1 MRDKMDSPPPWR
13 KPCDRLATHG
23 SAAAPGSAFERYRFM
38 KKKVLVVDVGGSH
51 VKAQASGRRTMVKVD
66 SGPDLTP
73 RQMVDRLLDVTDGW
87 HYDVVSIGYPG
98 PVVRGRIARE
108 PYNLGRGWTRFDFE
122 RAFGRP
128 VRLINDAAMQAIGS
142 YQGKRMLFLGLGT
155 GLGTTLIRDG
165 VVIPLEIAHLPYQ
178 DGETYE
184 DVVGDAG
191 LKRIG
196 VRRWRRQVATV
207 VDLMMNAVVADYTVL
222 GGGNVRLLPTLPP
235 RTRRGANA
243 NALRGGLR
251 LWQDEFVLT

>member
-1 MRDKMDSPPPWR
+1 M
-13 KPCDRLATHG
+13 T
-23 SAAAPGSAFERYRFM
+23 
-38 KKKVLVVDVGGSH
+38 KKVLVVDVGGSH

-73 RQMVDRLLDVTDGW
+73 RQMVERLLDVTEGW
-87 HYDVVSIGYPG
+87 RYDVVSIGYPG
-98 PVVRGRIARE
+98 AVVRGRIARE

-155 GLGTTLIRDG
+155 GLGTTLIRDR
-165 VVIPLEIAHLPYQ
+165 VVIPLEIAHLPYEDDQ
-178 DGETYE
+178 TYE

-191 LKRIG
+191 LQRIG
-196 VRRWRRQVATV
+196 VRRWRKHVANIV
-207 VDLMMNAVVADYTVL
+207 ELMMNAVVADYTVL

-251 LWQDEFVLT
+251 LWQDDFVLT

>member
-1 MRDKMDSPPPWR
+1 
-13 KPCDRLATHG
+13 
-23 SAAAPGSAFERYRFM
+23 M

-108 PYNLGRGWTRFDFE
+108 TYNIGRGWTRFDFE

-165 VVIPLEIAHLPYQ
+165 VVIPLEIAHLPYE

-207 VDLMMNAVVADYTVL
+207 VDLMMTAVVADYTVL
-222 GGGNVRLLPTLPP
+222 GGGNVRLLPKLPP

-251 LWQDEFVLT
+251 LWQDDFVLT

>member
-1 MRDKMDSPPPWR
+1 
-13 KPCDRLATHG
+13 
-23 SAAAPGSAFERYRFM
+23 M

-51 VKAQASGRRTMVKVD
+51 VKAQVPGRRTMVKVD

-73 RQMVDRLLDVTDGW
+73 RQMVERLRDVTEGW
-87 HYDVVSIGYPG
+87 QYDVVSIGYPG
-98 PVVRGRIARE
+98 PVVRGHITRE

-128 VRLINDAAMQAIGS
+128 VHLVNDAAMQAIGS

-165 VVIPLEIAHLPYQ
+165 VVIPLEIAHLPYE
-178 DGETYE
+178 DGATYE
-184 DVVGDAG
+184 DVIGEAG

-196 VRRWRRQVATV
+196 VRRWRQHVADIV
-207 VDLMMNAVVADYTVL
+207 ELMMNAVIADYTVL
-222 GGGNVRLLPTLPP
+222 GGGNVRLIPTLPP

-251 LWQDEFVLT
+251 LWQDDFVLT

>member
-1 MRDKMDSPPPWR
+1 MNR
-13 KPCDRLATHG
+13 
-23 SAAAPGSAFERYRFM
+23 
-38 KKKVLVVDVGGSH
+38 KVLVVDVGGSH

-73 RQMVDRLLDVTDGW
+73 REMMSRLLAVTEGW
-87 HYDVVSIGYPG
+87 QYDVVSIGYPG

-108 PYNLGRGWTRFDFE
+108 PVNLGRGWTRFDFE

-128 VRLINDAAMQAIGS
+128 VRVINDAAMQAIGS

-165 VVIPLEIAHLPYQ
+165 VVIPLEISHLPYE

-184 DVVGDAG
+184 EVVGDAG
-191 LKRIG
+191 LKRMG
-196 VRRWRRQVATV
+196 VRRWRRHVARIV
-207 VDLMMNAVVADYTVL
+207 ELMMNAVIADYTVL
-222 GGGNVRLLPTLPP
+222 GGGNVRLLPELPP
-235 RTRRGANA
+235 RSRRGANA

-251 LWQDEFVLT
+251 LWQDDFTLT

>member
-1 MRDKMDSPPPWR
+1 
-13 KPCDRLATHG
+13 
-23 SAAAPGSAFERYRFM
+23 M
-38 KKKVLVVDVGGSH
+38 KRKVLVVDVGGSH

-73 RQMVDRLLDVTDGW
+73 RQMMSRLLAVTEGW
-87 HYDVVSIGYPG
+87 QYDVVSIGYPG

-108 PYNLGRGWTRFDFE
+108 PVNLGRGWTRFDFE

-128 VRLINDAAMQAIGS
+128 VRVINDAAMQAIGS

-165 VVIPLEIAHLPYQ
+165 VVIPLEIAHLPYE

-184 DVVGDAG
+184 EVVGDAG
-191 LKRIG
+191 LKRMG
-196 VRRWRRQVATV
+196 VRRWRRHVANIV
-207 VDLMMNAVVADYTVL
+207 ELMMNAVIADYTVL
-222 GGGNVRLLPTLPP
+222 GGGNVRLLPELPP
-235 RTRRGANA
+235 RSRRGANA

-251 LWQDEFVLT
+251 LWQDDFTLT

>member
-1 MRDKMDSPPPWR
+1 MTRN
-13 KPCDRLATHG
+13 
-23 SAAAPGSAFERYRFM
+23 
-38 KKKVLVVDVGGSH
+38 VLVIDVGGSH
-51 VKAQASGRRTMVKVD
+51 IKVQSSARRTRTRVD

-73 RQMVDRLLDVTDGW
+73 RQMVDRVLGATREW
-87 HYDVVSIGYPG
+87 RYDVVSIGYPG
-98 PVVRGRIARE
+98 PVVRGRITRE
-108 PYNLGRGWTRFDFE
+108 PHNLGRGWTRFDFE
-122 RAFGRP
+122 HAFDCP

-155 GLGTTLIRDG
+155 GLGTTLIRDNI
-165 VVIPLEIAHLPYQ
+165 VIPLEVAHLPYE

-196 VRRWRRQVATV
+196 VRRWRKHVTNIV
-207 VDLMMNAVVADYTVL
+207 ELMMNAVVADYTVL

-243 NALRGGLR
+243 NAFRGGVR
-251 LWQDEFVLT
+251 LWDPDFTVT

>member
-1 MRDKMDSPPPWR
+1 MPR
-13 KPCDRLATHG
+13 
-23 SAAAPGSAFERYRFM
+23 SAFPRHRFM
-38 KKKVLVVDVGGSH
+38 PKKVLVVDVGGSH

-73 RQMVDRLLDVTDGW
+73 RQMVDRLRDATDGW
-87 HYDVVSIGYPG
+87 RYDVVSIGYPG
-98 PVVRGRIARE
+98 PVVRGRITRE

-122 RAFGRP
+122 RAFGCP

-165 VVIPLEIAHLPYQ
+165 VVIPLEIAHLPYE

-191 LKRIG
+191 LRRIG
-196 VRRWRRQVATV
+196 VRRWRKHVANIV
-207 VDLMMNAVVADYTVL
+207 ELMMNAVIADYTVL

-235 RTRRGANA
+235 HTRRGANA

-251 LWQDEFVLT
+251 LWHNDFVLT

>member
-1 MRDKMDSPPPWR
+1 M
-13 KPCDRLATHG
+13 T
-23 SAAAPGSAFERYRFM
+23 
-38 KKKVLVVDVGGSH
+38 KKVLVVDVGGSH

-73 RQMVDRLLDVTDGW
+73 RQMVERLLDVTEGW
-87 HYDVVSIGYPG
+87 RYDVVSIGYPG

-155 GLGTTLIRDG
+155 GLGTTLIRDR
-165 VVIPLEIAHLPYQ
+165 VVIPLEIAHLPYEDDQ
-178 DGETYE
+178 TYE

-191 LKRIG
+191 LQRIG
-196 VRRWRRQVATV
+196 VRRWRKHVANIV
-207 VDLMMNAVVADYTVL
+207 ELMMNAVVADYTVL

-251 LWQDEFVLT
+251 LWQDDFVLT